1 LITFVEWAM
10 PVKASI
16 WQQREQYF
24 HVTGGHD
31 TRDKQLTQLQFPVGK
46 RTGKAVQC
54 GSCACNGQWR
64 WNIALPGSGSGK

>member
-10 PVKASI
+10 PAKASF

-31 TRDKQLTQLQFPVGK
+31 TRDKQLTQLQFPV
-46 RTGKAVQC
+46 RQAHWQ
-54 GSCACNGQWR
+54 GSAMRILRLQR
-64 WNIALPGSGSGK
+64 AMAMEHRIAG